1 MTTSTSTATMTTTNT
16 KQIAVG
22 SLLRSE
28 RESVC
33 ECRESERMPAAL
45 SAIVGPTAKKAPKQ
59 TVKPTHIHTHTH
71 SHEHCSWLRQKRER
85 SRKPPSKAEVNKSRV
100 RSDRMQPRSSTWHH
114 LCQKT
119 IELCAGEVA
128 PMHCTQTHA
137 HTHYASSPSHC
148 VCIHMCTYLGTCVP
162 VFKWYSTSMY
172 NNNIHM
178 YK

>member
-59 TVKPTHIHTHTH
+59 TVKPTHIHTHT
-71 SHEHCSWLRQKRER
+71 L
-85 SRKPPSKAEVNKSRV
+85 
-100 RSDRMQPRSSTWHH
+100 
-114 LCQKT
+114 
-119 IELCAGEVA
+119 
-128 PMHCTQTHA
+128 THTNTA
-137 HTHYASSPSHC
+137 AD
-148 VCIHMCTYLGTCVP
+148 
-162 VFKWYSTSMY
+162 
-172 NNNIHM
+172 
-178 YK
+178 